1 MSPQL
6 KLGTTLSALTV
17 LGIVPA
23 TSGADPLKLEVYNP
37 DVKSIF
43 PYSSEIVS
51 GKTEVVLI
59 DAQFQRNDAEALV
72 QKVQAT
78 GKKLTTVYISH
89 SDPDYYF
96 GLDVIKAAFPNARI
110 VATPQT
116 IAAIRASKDRK
127 LSYWGPIL
135 KNNAP
140 QELIVPEPLAGNTI
154 TVDGRRLHI
163 IGLDGPDPDRTFV
176 WIPDLKT
183 VAGGIPVFGNMHVW
197 VADTQ
202 SAESRLNWLNILDR
216 IEALKPVAVIPGHY
230 LLYANG
236 EAPTAPEVVAFTR
249 RYLEEFEE
257 QAANAKDSATLI
269 AAMRAMYPDL
279 GGEEL
284 LELSAKV
291 IKGEL
296 KWPQ

>member
-1 MSPQL
+1 
-6 KLGTTLSALTV
+6 
-17 LGIVPA
+17 
-23 TSGADPLKLEVYNP
+23 
-37 DVKSIF
+37 
-43 PYSSEIVS
+43 VS

-59 DAQFQRNDAEALV
+59 DAQFQRNDAEVLV
-72 QKVQAT
+72 QKIKAT

-96 GLDVIKAAFPNARI
+96 GLDVIRAAFPDARI

-116 IAAIRASKDRK
+116 VAAIRASKDRK

-135 KNNAP
+135 KGNAP
-140 QELIVPEPLAGNTI
+140 KEVIVPEPLMGDTI
-154 TVDGRRLHI
+154 AVDGHRLHI
-163 IGLDGPDPDRTFV
+163 VGLNGPDPDRTFV
-176 WIPDLKT
+176 WITDLRT

-197 VADTQ
+197 IADTQ
-202 SAESRLNWLNILDR
+202 SVESRVNWLNILDR

-236 EAPTAPEVVAFTR
+236 EAPATPEVVAFTR
-249 RYLEEFEE
+249 RYLEEFEK
-257 QAANAKDSATLI
+257 QAANAKDSAALI
-269 AAMRAMYPDL
+269 ATMKAMYPDL

-284 LELSAKV
+284 LQLSAKV